1 MKKKKRVKFHVNN
14 LEFINVAQHM
24 ANTSEIISTRKLRK
38 LIIRF
43 FFCCF
48 LFLYAVTCV
57 CLGACLKKKNRKT
70 SDLPIPRK
78 SESSKDIMNGRRCF
92 IYFENRNGWALV
104 GERKRSDNYLA
115 VSQ

>member
-43 FFCCF
+43 FF
-48 LFLYAVTCV
+48 AVFYFYTQLRV
-57 CLGACLKKKNRKT
+57 YVLVRVLKKKTEKHPTCRFQGKVNR
-70 SDLPIPRK
+70 
-78 SESSKDIMNGRRCF
+78 RRT
-92 IYFENRNGWALV
+92 L
-104 GERKRSDNYLA
+104 
-115 VSQ
+115 

>member
-43 FFCCF
+43 FF
-48 LFLYAVTCV
+48 AVFYFYTQLRV
-57 CLGACLKKKNRKT
+57 YVLVRVFKKKNPKNIRPA
-70 SDLPIPRK
+70 D
-78 SESSKDIMNGRRCF
+78 SK
-92 IYFENRNGWALV
+92 E
-104 GERKRSDNYLA
+104 K
-115 VSQ
+115 